1 MSTFILFV
9 GYVSILSVS
18 LDTNKIDFNDFN
30 GMEDKEYR
38 NSLNILVESN
48 LPYEVSASL
57 ESEIQNYIRDKREFN

>member
-48 LPYEVSASL
+48 L
-57 ESEIQNYIRDKREFN
+57 R